1 MQLLP
6 ILLIA
11 VILAADAGLSFF
23 KDPLIHSHGIT
34 ATAVILPMLIILL
47 VQWIVTKASLRRLKA
62 GKSLRPIITV
72 ERMSNT
78 ARIVLLLLH
87 AFAVLGLGWLDL
99 MRSMIGDVILLDELL
114 TMLPALG
121 CIFGTWWLQYPME
134 QRVREALI
142 IRRLDEGRPIYPM
155 PSRQRYVWRQAQLQ
169 LFLLLVPI
177 LIIVGLSEIIDD
189 LVVMYIHEDRAE
201 LVGQLA
207 TLAAG
212 ITVFLFAPLLMK
224 WLLSTVRMASGE
236 LRDDLME
243 ICRRHRVRVRE
254 LLVWKT
260 DGTMINAAVMG
271 LIGPL
276 RFVLIT
282 DALLESMKSDEVRA
296 VMAHEIGHV
305 RRHHMPWLVA
315 SLIAILLLTD
325 YAIIAPLIWLQPDL
339 LAEST
344 SGAKWIDL
352 SLSVVILIIL
362 AAGFGWVSR
371 RFERQADTFAAQHL
385 SGMGQIAPGA
395 EPEVITPDAVG
406 SIRSALNSICRLNS
420 INLRRRSWRHGSIA
434 WRMEYLDS
442 IVGRPIRALPIDRQ
456 IRRIKLAT
464 SICLISIVGYES
476 YRYWT
481 YDPGE
486 ERSSMIT
493 HELQHMTNTPIPSAE
508 P

>member
-23 KDPLIHSHGIT
+23 TDPLIQNDGIT
-34 ATAVILPMLIILL
+34 TISVILPMLIVLL
-47 VQWIVTKASLRRLKA
+47 VQWIVTRASLRRLKE
-62 GKSLRPIITV
+62 GKSLRPIIAV
-72 ERMSNT
+72 ERMSYA
-78 ARIVLLLLH
+78 ARISILLLH
-87 AFAVLGLGWLDL
+87 AFAVLGLGWLNVV
-99 MRSMIGDVILLDELL
+99 RSKIGDVVLLDELL
-114 TMLPALG
+114 AMLPALA
-121 CIFGTWWLQYPME
+121 CLFGTWWLQYPME

-177 LIIVGLSEIIDD
+177 LIIVGLSEIIED
-189 LVVMYIHEDRAE
+189 LVVRYIHEDRVE
-201 LVGQLA
+201 IVGQAA

-212 ITVFLFAPLLMK
+212 ITVFLFAPLLMRVV
-224 WLLSTVRMASGE
+224 LSTVRMASGE
-236 LRDDLME
+236 LRDELME

-254 LLVWKT
+254 LLIWKT

-282 DALLESMKSDEVRA
+282 DALLETMKSEEVRA

-325 YAIIAPLIWLQPDL
+325 YAIVAPLIWLQPDL
-339 LAEST
+339 LSASS

-352 SLSVVILIIL
+352 SLSVVILVIL
-362 AAGFGWVSR
+362 VAGFGWVSR

-385 SGMGQIAPGA
+385 SGMGRIAPDA
-395 EPEVITPDAVG
+395 EQEVITPDAVG
-406 SIRSALNSICRLNS
+406 TIRSALKSICRLNS

-442 IVGRPIRALPIDRQ
+442 IVGRPIRALPIDRL
-456 IRRIKLAT
+456 IGRIKLAT
-464 SICLISIVGYES
+464 SVCLLSIAGYES
-476 YRYWT
+476 YRYWA

-486 ERSSMIT
+486 ERSSVT
-493 HELQHMTNTPIPSAE
+493 SNELLPMTNTPISSAE